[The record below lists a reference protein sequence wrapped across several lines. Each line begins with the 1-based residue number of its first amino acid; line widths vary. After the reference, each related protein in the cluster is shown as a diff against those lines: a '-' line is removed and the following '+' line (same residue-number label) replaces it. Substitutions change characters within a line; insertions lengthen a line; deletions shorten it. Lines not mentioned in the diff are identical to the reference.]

1 LLRFRAAMRAGIGI
15 RFVASR
21 VFTGIFDHS
30 QSMPE

>member
-1 LLRFRAAMRAGIGI
+1 LLCFRGARRAEIGI
-15 RFVASR
+15 RFIASR